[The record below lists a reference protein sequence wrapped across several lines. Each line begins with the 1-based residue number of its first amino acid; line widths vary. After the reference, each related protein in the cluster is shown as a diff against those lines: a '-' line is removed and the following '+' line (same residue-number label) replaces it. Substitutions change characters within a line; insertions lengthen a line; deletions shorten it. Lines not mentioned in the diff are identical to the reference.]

1 MGSVCSMSRKRILS
15 GIQPSGNL
23 TIGNYL
29 GAIQQ
34 FVALDQ
40 AGEECFYC
48 IVDLHAITVPQ
59 DPAKLKEKTLEVA
72 GLYIASGVDPTR
84 STIFIQSHVRQHS
97 ELAWFLQ
104 CISRMGEL
112 SRMTQFKD
120 KGKGQES
127 AGVGL
132 FTYPVLQAADI
143 LIYHATHVPVGE
155 DQKQHIELTRDLAQR
170 FNSQFG
176 ETFTIPEPLIAE
188 VGARIMALDDPSKKM
203 SKSSPVEGSRISLL
217 DPLESIK
224 KKIMRAVTD
233 TDNEI
238 RYDEEKKPGISNLL
252 TIYSLFA
259 KKSIPDLEREYEGKQ
274 YGTFKKDLVEVVT
287 EAIRTIQNNYYG
299 LSQEELLRHLRN
311 GAERAS
317 AIAEKTVQEVKEK
330 MGFVL

>member
-1 MGSVCSMSRKRILS
+1 MSRKRILS

-59 DPAKLKEKTLEVA
+59 DPVKLKEKTLEVA

-317 AIAEKTVQEVKEK
+317 AIAEKTVREVKEK

>member
-1 MGSVCSMSRKRILS
+1 MSRKRILS

>member
-1 MGSVCSMSRKRILS
+1 MSRKRILS

-59 DPAKLKEKTLEVA
+59 DPMKLKEKTLEVA

-317 AIAEKTVQEVKEK
+317 AIAEKTVREVKEK

>member
-1 MGSVCSMSRKRILS
+1 MSRKRILS
-15 GIQPSGNL
+15 GIQPSGDL

-317 AIAEKTVQEVKEK
+317 AIAEKTVREVKEK

>member
-1 MGSVCSMSRKRILS
+1 MSRKRILS

-48 IVDLHAITVPQ
+48 IVDLHAITVQQ

-170 FNSQFG
+170 FNSQYG

-317 AIAEKTVQEVKEK
+317 AIAEKTVREVKEK